1 VRPFSQQAF
10 AGFRVE
16 AARAPRSR
24 RGRVA
29 VPGRTRRVR
38 RALVRAAV
46 LVALTGV
53 LLLALATPVIA
64 GIG

>member
-1 VRPFSQQAF
+1 VRPFSQQALD
-10 AGFRVE
+10 AFRVE
-16 AARAPRSR
+16 AARGPRSR

-29 VPGRTRRVR
+29 VPGRPRRVR
-38 RALVRAAV
+38 GTLVRAAV